1 MYVPMAMEFS
11 GRRVFITGG
20 TSGIGKATA
29 LELLRRGAHVTV
41 CGRDRTRLETT
52 LIGLQTK
59 ASTRTAVH
67 GISLDVTDEAAV
79 LRELKALTTSH
90 GPFDVLINNAGIT
103 HPAAAI
109 DTPSETYR
117 AMMDTNYF
125 GAVHVTRALLPQFVA
140 QKSGHVA
147 AVISVAGF
155 MGVFGYSAYAA
166 SKFALHGFFDCLRQE
181 LKPHGVGVSLLF
193 PGDTDTPQLAEEN
206 PKKPAETRAVS
217 GNVRVLSAERVA
229 CALLDGM
236 QRGDYHIVPGPEAK
250 LAYFAQRFAPAIV
263 RRVVDRDVAKA
274 TREAR

>member
-1 MYVPMAMEFS
+1 MATDFV

-29 LELLRRGAHVTV
+29 LELVRRGAHVTV
-41 CGRDRTRLETT
+41 CGRDRNRLEAT
-52 LIGLQTK
+52 LIALNSKAGARSTVRGL
-59 ASTRTAVH
+59 A
-67 GISLDVTDEAAV
+67 LDVTDEGAV
-79 LRELKALTTSH
+79 RRELAQLTAEQ

-109 DTPSETYR
+109 DTPSDTYR
-117 AMMDTNYF
+117 SLMDTNYF
-125 GAVHVTRALLPQFVA
+125 GAVHVTRALLPDFIA
-140 QKSGHVA
+140 QKGGHIA

-181 LKPHGVGVSLLF
+181 LRPHAVQISLLF

-206 PKKPAETRAVS
+206 PKKPAETRAVA

-229 CALLDGM
+229 RSLLDGM
-236 QRGDYHIVPGPEAK
+236 ARGDYHIVPGREAK
-250 LAYFAQRFAPAIV
+250 LAYFAQRYAPAIV
-263 RRVVDRDVAKA
+263 RRVVDREVARA
-274 TREAR
+274 TRELG